1 MYEVVK
7 WKAFYFEE
15 WGSKVVLLLGT
26 APVLEKLMMG
36 QSTWL
41 F

>member
-1 MYEVVK
+1 MYIYEVVK

-36 QSTWL
+36 
-41 F
+41 